1 MGSGLSL
8 PLPWC
13 PLGVAENPPGV
24 RRQPHYSLLEK
35 DFDMTSLTTLT
46 SPPHPWQGV
55 GLRARHPPP
64 ALQQTQAD
72 LSVNCLAAQ
81 FTLVGGAGGEEG

>member
-1 MGSGLSL
+1 
-8 PLPWC
+8 
-13 PLGVAENPPGV
+13 
-24 RRQPHYSLLEK
+24 
-35 DFDMTSLTTLT
+35 MTSLTTLT

-55 GLRARHPPP
+55 GLQARHPPP